1 MDPFTQRMLERARA
15 RQEKIDQKLASSGQI
30 VPKRK
35 PLAENVSII
44 KNESPAKSPS
54 KNSKTTV
61 PSTRRSS
68 TKSDSPAKTAS
79 RVSLKADSP
88 VKSVTRRPSIQKDH
102 VASPQ
107 KMRNDVVVTKTEI
120 KSSQGSG
127 SRRNSDVSLEIN
139 IMHGK
144 DIHVDVQIEER
155 DAPMSVIYDC
165 NNIASK
171 ATIREIEEPPSK
183 MPLEMTTTE
192 MEHKTERAGLR
203 TNIKSRLDRLGNLYS
218 DKPTLSSPIHRTE
231 QEFSAA
237 TPPKHDVQQV
247 KNDAKK
253 KFGRFAALADQINN
267 WEDDL
272 THHNFNPEAS
282 KKAQKHV
289 TKQDKIESSTLDV
302 SIHSISDI
310 NKALQTNAKAT
321 QPKHQPHKYVKQTM
335 NECQRLQKQIVA
347 ELEGEGYRRVS
358 ASKSRLVYDF
368 TATEN
373 ADHARQEPRR
383 ASTTTPSDEPAPDMA
398 TMVASVPPNPVTK
411 KPSIK
416 KYRAPTPPHN
426 KAHHDDDK
434 DKENNVVQHDDNDN
448 NDAASDCIQTKPEPA
463 AKPVIEKGSPVVK
476 KLAPKVNGNV
486 DRSSV
491 LSKAALFETG
501 SPKAKDPAEMS
512 LRERKALFEKNKG
525 AAIVP
530 KAPFG
535 MAPSVKTL
543 HGDNKG
549 LEETVRN
556 Y

>member
-171 ATIREIEEPPSK
+171 ATIREIE
-183 MPLEMTTTE
+183 
-192 MEHKTERAGLR
+192 
-203 TNIKSRLDRLGNLYS
+203 

-321 QPKHQPHKYVKQTM
+321 QVCIKY
-335 NECQRLQKQIVA
+335 
-347 ELEGEGYRRVS
+347 Y
-358 ASKSRLVYDF
+358 Y
-368 TATEN
+368 
-373 ADHARQEPRR
+373 
-383 ASTTTPSDEPAPDMA
+383 
-398 TMVASVPPNPVTK
+398 
-411 KPSIK
+411 
-416 KYRAPTPPHN
+416 Y
-426 KAHHDDDK
+426 
-434 DKENNVVQHDDNDN
+434 
-448 NDAASDCIQTKPEPA
+448 
-463 AKPVIEKGSPVVK
+463 
-476 KLAPKVNGNV
+476 
-486 DRSSV
+486 
-491 LSKAALFETG
+491 
-501 SPKAKDPAEMS
+501 
-512 LRERKALFEKNKG
+512 
-525 AAIVP
+525 
-530 KAPFG
+530 
-535 MAPSVKTL
+535 
-543 HGDNKG
+543 
-549 LEETVRN
+549 
-556 Y
+556 